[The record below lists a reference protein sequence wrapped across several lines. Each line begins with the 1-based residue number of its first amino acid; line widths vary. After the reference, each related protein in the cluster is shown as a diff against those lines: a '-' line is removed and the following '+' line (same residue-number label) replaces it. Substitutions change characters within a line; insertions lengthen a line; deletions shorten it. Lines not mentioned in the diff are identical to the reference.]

1 MDISGIKNA
10 YDGLEDLNMAIHERL
25 DKGLANTAALIAA
38 ATSGPV
44 DEELRESHTK
54 LPTSNPPA

>member
-1 MDISGIKNA
+1 MLVQQQMRNTHFG
-10 YDGLEDLNMAIHERL
+10 DGGGFGFNQKF
-25 DKGLANTAALIAA
+25 KGLANTAALIAA

>member
-1 MDISGIKNA
+1 MRNTHFG
-10 YDGLEDLNMAIHERL
+10 DGGGGFGFNQKF
-25 DKGLANTAALIAA
+25 KGLANTAALIAA